1 MNNTLFT
8 LIFMKTP
15 FSPIGPLF
23 SKLYETKPPPINN
36 LSNDSILL
44 ELKYHTKMN
53 IYGHHIVNSI
63 TPYTTAKMCNH
74 IKSETKFEGRG
85 MIPKY
90 FLQQAT

>member
-1 MNNTLFT
+1 ME
-8 LIFMKTP
+8 TP

-36 LSNDSILL
+36 LSHDSILL

-53 IYGHHIVNSI
+53 IYRHHITNSI
-63 TPYTTAKMCNH
+63 TPYITAKMCN

-90 FLQQAT
+90 CLQQAT